1 MGNIPWIACVS
12 FKNNHP
18 DTTKK
23 PKTKKKHLWTEL
35 LVSGKSFD
43 SFPGVFL
50 VSLGFL
56 EREFVFFGFRRVA
69 SSRNQKNSRKMLALE
84 VSKIQKPKKTIFFCF
99 SASKTKKPNTLSRK
113 PKETKKTPGKPKN
126 QNFSLKPRIL
136 FQKIVFWVFGFLV
149 VACLK
154 SPNSKNQKHS
164 RKMLVWEVSK
174 LQKPTRLIE
183 KIVFFDTFA
192 LFKENTYK

>member
-1 MGNIPWIACVS
+1 MYPLKIII
-12 FKNNHP
+12 P

-84 VSKIQKPKKTIFFCF
+84 VSKLQKPKKTIFFCF

-154 SPNSKNQKHS
+154 SPNSKKPKTLEENVGLGSQQAPETNKTY
-164 RKMLVWEVSK
+164 RKNSFLWYLCAV
-174 LQKPTRLIE
+174 
-183 KIVFFDTFA
+183 
-192 LFKENTYK
+192 